1 MSNESTT
8 LRFENS
14 MLSMLKDLSPSEL
27 RGALQKSY
35 AEVGERARRVAL
47 ASLRS
52 KNFTVKGNVTDFESG
67 LRLHIY
73 SGGGGFLLTA
83 RGRRG
88 ATGAGA
94 GELGMHENRF
104 YGKTKRRLPILQWLE
119 SGAHDRNTRGTRK
132 RKAHYTG
139 EIRPSHFLTNCES
152 NITPMVERDLM
163 KDLDGVLKDISNK
176 QKQ

>member
-8 LRFENS
+8 LRFENA
-14 MLSMLKDLSPSEL
+14 MFSMLKDLSPSEL

-52 KNFTVKGNVTDFESG
+52 KNFTVKGNVADWESG

-88 ATGAGA
+88 STGTGAGEA
-94 GELGMHENRF
+94 GMHENRF
-104 YGKTKRRLPILQWLE
+104 YGKTKRRLPVLQWQE
-119 SGAHDRNTRGTRK
+119 FGTRARTTRGTRK
-132 RKAHYTG
+132 RKAHQTG
-139 EIRPSHFLTNCES
+139 SVRPSHFLTNSETA
-152 NITPMVERDLM
+152 ITQLVERDLM
-163 KDLDGVLKDISNK
+163 KDLDGVLKEISNR